1 MRARRFIALALVAL
15 FVPVFASAA
24 EKDGKVK
31 THFAWGA
38 DFGASIDLGG
48 DEMTCIDFDV
58 MFGMRRGW
66 IKFLGIGA
74 QADIMVSNSCRSFP
88 LYAELRTNFRN
99 SPSILFWDLK
109 LGASLNYLEHNHHQT
124 GLFGFT
130 GLGVNLARG
139 RSFSSHIVAGYTFR
153 QRRTVVGDEMVH
165 DFKDIHYA
173 SIRIGVL
180 F

>member
-1 MRARRFIALALVAL
+1 
-15 FVPVFASAA
+15 
-24 EKDGKVK
+24 VK

-88 LYAELRTNFRN
+88 LYAEFRTNFRN

-109 LGASLNYLEHNHHQT
+109 Y
-124 GLFGFT
+124 
-130 GLGVNLARG
+130 
-139 RSFSSHIVAGYTFR
+139 RSFRLHGSGRESCAWPQFQLAHSGRLYIQAAPHSGGR
-153 QRRTVVGDEMVH
+153 
-165 DFKDIHYA
+165 
-173 SIRIGVL
+173 
-180 F
+180 